1 MYYHITSRMAAWIAK
16 EVQVEK
22 ALVHARN
29 KYTKMNS
36 FCHSPACVGQLDDWF
51 DRSFLK
57 LNDGETEEMV
67 FGTGRDGR
75 DGLIKGLREQRD
87 TRFPYLGKVMD
98 RPLLCSRKPCV
109 HKEVLIKVKQSKFRQ
124 KQYIYIKHNIAVFID
139 VVITIN
145 H

>member
-1 MYYHITSRMAAWIAK
+1 MYYHITWRMAAWIAK
-16 EVQVEK
+16 EVQVKK

-51 DRSFLK
+51 DGNFLK

-67 FGTGRDGR
+67 FGTERDGR
-75 DGLIKGLREQRD
+75 DGLIKGLRVQRD

-98 RPLLCSRKPCV
+98 GPLLCSLKPCV

-124 KQYIYIKHNIAVFID
+124 KQNIYIYK
-139 VVITIN
+139 T
-145 H
+145 